1 MNLQQLKI
9 IRETVRHRFNLTD
22 AANAL
27 FTSQSGVSKHI
38 RDLEEELGVEI
49 FVRRGKRLLGLT
61 EPGAEVANI
70 VERILI
76 ESENLRQVASDFT
89 RSDEGRLTIAT
100 THTQARYALPPI
112 IAQFMASYPDVKLTL
127 QQANP
132 KELPRILLEGHVD
145 LAIATDTLDQNPGL
159 TSFPYNSWEH
169 IVVVPK
175 AHPLVSVRKHSL
187 ATIADH
193 PIITYDEG
201 LTGRTRIDEAFER
214 ASCASDIVITALDA
228 DIIKAY
234 VAMGMGIGIIA
245 SIAFDAE
252 GDSKLVALPT
262 RGLFQTNT
270 SSIAIR
276 RGRMLRSYVY
286 RFIELCSPELTEDVV
301 RGQSQK
307 AIVDD
312 YDI

>member
-9 IRETVRHRFNLTD
+9 IRETIRHKFNLTD
-22 AANAL
+22 AASAL

-61 EPGAEVANI
+61 EPGVEVADI

-76 ESENLRQVASDFT
+76 ESDNLRQVASNYT

-100 THTQARYALPPI
+100 THTQARYALPTI
-112 IAQFMASYPDVKLTL
+112 IATFKLLYPDVRLTL
-127 QQANP
+127 QQASP
-132 KELPRILLEGHVD
+132 KELPRILLEGHAD
-145 LAIATDTLDQNPGL
+145 LAIATDTLEQHPGL
-159 TSFPYNSWEH
+159 SAFPYHSWEH
-169 IVVVPK
+169 IIVAPK
-175 AHPLVSVRKHSL
+175 DHPLLAVRDLTLTAISE
-187 ATIADH
+187 H

-214 ASCASDIVITALDA
+214 AGCSPDIAITALDA

-245 SIAFDAE
+245 GIAFDAE
-252 GDSKLVALPT
+252 ADTKLVALPAH
-262 RGLFQTNT
+262 GLFQTNT

-286 RFIELCSPELTEDVV
+286 RFIELCSPGLTEDVV
-301 RGQSQK
+301 RGQSHK
-307 AIVDD
+307 HVVED